1 MFRRSVNKSKPKVK
15 KDQKSTTSSN
25 EELIQCKLC
34 DKKFTRQGL
43 GGHMSRAH
51 PGQSEDYKRK
61 KETRKNREEQLELL
75 RLAQKVYKV
84 RTGQKNIRGTEM
96 NRTKLNR
103 IRDEIKQFYQDNP
116 GADFPLK

>member
-1 MFRRSVNKSKPKVK
+1 MNKSKPKVK

-116 GADFPLK
+116 GAEFPLK